1 VSGPSL
7 VKQARHQSAQYRGSP
22 LTEHRET
29 SSILGACANK
39 IVAMETELATLR
51 AENARLARDYTE
63 LRGDYDAVGGK
74 LTVERKYS
82 DELRAENARLR
93 KAFDA
98 VIALA
103 ENAPC
108 PGEADETESGH
119 RYAQG
124 YRDASC
130 AAAETLR
137 ELTAK
142 IIALAPQEPDR

>member
-1 VSGPSL
+1 MLCQECGMEGRWWRRESGAWRDIHA
-7 VKQARHQSAQYRGSP
+7 ARG
-22 LTEHRET
+22 L
-29 SSILGACANK
+29 ANPK
-39 IVAMETELATLR
+39 PVAATELDR
-51 AENARLARDYTE
+51 
-63 LRGDYDAVGGK
+63 
-74 LTVERKYS
+74 
-82 DELRAENARLR
+82 LRAENARLR
-93 KAFDA
+93 KVFDA

-142 IIALAPQEPDR
+142 IIALAPQEPNHG